1 MTCGSD
7 LQSREQ
13 EVPKMPLTSLN
24 IAFLFI
30 LTNRKIFFLNYLGA

>member
-13 EVPKMPLTSLN
+13 EVPKMPLTSMN

-30 LTNRKIFFLNYLGA
+30 